1 MENDSKTGASGAAT
15 DRPQSAPKEK
25 DLAGRVALV
34 AGATRGAGRA
44 IARALGERGAT
55 VYCTGRTTR
64 ITPGSRP
71 ETIEETAELVTSAG
85 GRGIARR
92 VDHTRP
98 GEVEALCAEIGKTEG
113 GIDILVNDIWG
124 GDRYVEF
131 GVPFWECSLDKAK
144 ILLEQAL
151 WSHLVTSRYAV
162 PWMLERPSGLIVEV
176 TDGDHFGWRGEW
188 LYDLIKMSTI
198 RLAFSM
204 SRELVERPITA
215 LCVTPGFLRS
225 EEMLEHFGVTEEN
238 WREGAKKDPHF
249 IASETPLFVGRAVAA
264 LAADPEVG
272 KKAGRVFS
280 SWDLAKEYGFV
291 DADGSRPDWKS
302 HWERA
307 FGSPYPT
314 ADAAAY
320 ATWFDGPVERWLNE
334 QKARGEADPRG
345 L

>member
-1 MENDSKTGASGAAT
+1 MENDSKGASGPASNRSEGGAMK
-15 DRPQSAPKEK
+15 R
-25 DLAGRVALV
+25 DLEGRVALV

-64 ITPGSRP
+64 ITPGRRP
-71 ETIEETAELVTSAG
+71 ETIEETAELVTRAG
-85 GRGIARR
+85 GKGIPRR

-98 GEVEALCAEIGKTEG
+98 PEVEALCAEIGKAEG
-113 GIDILVNDIWG
+113 GLDILVNDVWG

-131 GVPFWECSLDKAK
+131 GVPFWECSLDKGR
-144 ILLEQAL
+144 ILIEQAL

-176 TDGDHFGWRGEW
+176 TDGDHFGWRGQW
-188 LYDLIKMSTI
+188 LYDLMKMATI

-204 SRELVERPITA
+204 SRELVGRPITA
-215 LCVTPGFLRS
+215 LAVTPGFLRS
-225 EEMLEHFGVTEEN
+225 EEMLEHLGVTEEN
-238 WREGAKKDPHF
+238 WRDGVEKDPHF

-307 FGSPYPT
+307 FGAPYPT
-314 ADAAAY
+314 ADEKAY
-320 ATWFDGPVERWLNE
+320 ATWFDGPVERWLEE
-334 QKARGEADPRG
+334 QKKSGEPDPRG
-345 L
+345 F

>member
-1 MENDSKTGASGAAT
+1 MDDDSKNDISGTAE
-15 DRPQSAPKEK
+15 DRAPGREMNG
-25 DLAGRVALV
+25 DLQGRVALV

-64 ITPGSRP
+64 ITPGRRP
-71 ETIEETAELVTSAG
+71 ETIEETAELVTRAG

-98 GEVEALCAEIGKTEG
+98 LEVEALCAEIGKDAG
-113 GIDILVNDIWG
+113 GIDILVNDVWG

-131 GVPFWECSLDKAK
+131 GVPFWECSLDKGR
-144 ILLEQAL
+144 LLIEQAL
-151 WSHLVTSRYAV
+151 WSHLVTSRHAV

-188 LYDLIKMSTI
+188 LYDLIKMATI

-204 SRELVERPITA
+204 SRELVDRPITA
-215 LCVTPGFLRS
+215 LAVTPGFLRS
-225 EEMLEHFGVTEEN
+225 EEMLERFGVTEEN
-238 WREGAKKDPHF
+238 WRDGAAKDPHF

-307 FGSPYPT
+307 FGGPYPT
-314 ADAAAY
+314 ADEDAY
-320 ATWFDGPVERWLNE
+320 ATWFDGPVERWLAE
-334 QKARGEADPRG
+334 QKARGEGDPRG
-345 L
+345 A